1 MLLMFSIGRYYYL
14 LALILCFYHFTAQAS
29 NSYVGSNACQSCHSQ
44 PYALWQKSH
53 HFKAMQLANANTVLG
68 DFNDAIFEYRGL
80 RHRFSQKQGSY
91 YIVTDNAEGKLQ
103 QFKIAYTFGFEPLQQ
118 YLIAMPD
125 GRYQVLNIAWDARK
139 KQDGG
144 QRWFHLHADNDAI
157 DHQSPLHWTG
167 YFQNW
172 NSRCASCH
180 STDVKKNYDIAS
192 NTFDTQYAEL
202 NVACESCHGPGSEHI
217 AWAKSTNLQTA
228 DKHILTL
235 QDSGQWQFTASSSI
249 ANRIDGTKPKQQL
262 EACAA
267 CHALRTEFSDA
278 KSNIAFSDQFGLR
291 LLEQHFYEV
300 DGKIDD
306 EVFVYGSFLQSKMYQ
321 AGVVCTDCH
330 DPHSGQIRGS
340 TEAVCL
346 QCHSNEKYNQP
357 SHHQHTSGTSGSFC
371 VDCHMPAKTYMGV
384 DKRRDHSFSIPH
396 PELSARLGT
405 SNACIDCHQDQS
417 NQWAA
422 KARAA
427 WPNKSLLNKGIDV
440 DYSEALFAS
449 RQGNRTIIDNII
461 QIIND
466 DKQSDIKR
474 ATALLELANI
484 PSQPAYMTSMLALE
498 DDSPLIRA
506 AAIQSLSYVPAQRRQ
521 GYVAWLND
529 PAKSVRMTLAP
540 FLAELP
546 DNGMPRPI
554 VEQINNLFVEYET
567 MQNEQADMP
576 SAQLELGNF
585 YMATGKF
592 SQAEQAFK
600 QALRINPSFAP
611 ALLNLAE
618 LSRQIGNLKEEET
631 FLRDASVK
639 IADSPAV
646 AHAMGL
652 FKVRQKQMKDAL
664 AFLQK
669 ASKLAPENARYA
681 YVYAIA
687 LNSTGASEKALLAI
701 NSALLHTPYNPELLQ
716 LKKTLKKKE

>member
-1 MLLMFSIGRYYYL
+1 
-14 LALILCFYHFTAQAS
+14 
-29 NSYVGSNACQSCHSQ
+29 
-44 PYALWQKSH
+44 
-53 HFKAMQLANANTVLG
+53 MQLASSDTVLG
-68 DFNDAIFEYRGL
+68 DFNDAVFEYRGL
-80 RHRFSQKQGSY
+80 RHRFSQKQGEY
-91 YIVTDNAEGKLQ
+91 YIVTDNAAGKLQ

-144 QRWFHLHADNDAI
+144 QRWFHLHGDNDAI
-157 DHQSPLHWTG
+157 DHHSPLHWTG

-172 NSRCASCH
+172 NSRCSSCH
-180 STDVKKNYDIAS
+180 STDVKKNYNIAS
-192 NTFDTQYAEL
+192 NTFDTQFAEI
-202 NVACESCHGPGSEHI
+202 NVACESCHGPGSDHI
-217 AWAKSTNLQTA
+217 TWAKSANLQAA

-235 QDSGQWQFTASSSI
+235 QDRGQWQFAPSNSI
-249 ANRIDGTKPKQQL
+249 ANRVDGNKPQQQL

-267 CHALRTEFSDA
+267 CHALRTEFTDT
-278 KSNIAFSDQFGLR
+278 KSNNAFSDQYGLR

-306 EVFVYGSFLQSKMYQ
+306 EVFVYGSFLQSKMHQ

-330 DPHSGQIRGS
+330 DPHSGQVKGS
-340 TEAVCL
+340 TETVCL

-357 SHHQHTSGTSGSFC
+357 SHHQHVNGTSGSFC

-396 PELSARLGT
+396 PELSDRLGT
-405 SNACIDCHQDQS
+405 SNACIDCHQDK
-417 NQWAA
+417 NNAWAA
-422 KARAA
+422 KARAS
-427 WPNKSLLNKGIDV
+427 WPNNSLLSHGIDV
-440 DYSEALFAS
+440 DYSQALFAS
-449 RQGNRTIIDNII
+449 RSGNRAIVDDII
-461 QIIND
+461 QIINN

-474 ATALLELANI
+474 ATALLELAQL
-484 PSQPAYMTSMLALE
+484 PSQQAYASSMSALKDE
-498 DDSPLIRA
+498 NPLLRA
-506 AAIQSLSYVPAQRRQ
+506 AAIQSLAYVPAERRQ
-521 GYVAWLND
+521 GYVSLLND

-546 DNGMPRPI
+546 AKGMPKPI
-554 VEQINNLFVEYET
+554 FNRLNTLFTEYEN

-585 YMATGKF
+585 YMATAKF
-592 SQAEQAFK
+592 SKAEKAFK
-600 QALRINPSFAP
+600 QALRINPYFAP

-618 LSRQIGNLKEEET
+618 LSRQYGNTKQEEA

-652 FKVRQKQMKDAL
+652 FKIRQKQMKDAL
-664 AFLQK
+664 IFLQK
-669 ASKLAPENARYA
+669 ATNLSPENARYA
-681 YVYAIA
+681 YVYAVA
-687 LNSTGASEKALLAI
+687 LNSAGASKKALLAI
-701 NSALLHTPYNPELLQ
+701 NSALIHNPYSQELLQ
-716 LKKTLKKKE
+716 LKNALLEKK